1 MSLREQMSADVAGVF
16 CRTDDFAET
25 GTYVPKG
32 GVARPVVAV
41 VDFDDSRVEQQ
52 GNQRY
57 RIEMLRVFCS
67 RDAVTGI
74 DNPQDGDR
82 FAREG
87 DDANVTAYAFRGEI
101 ADTDDTAWT
110 LTFIRKVPL
119 TLGGNRMP
127 R

>member
-1 MSLREQMSADVAGVF
+1 MCPRGASRG
-16 CRTDDFAET
+16 
-25 GTYVPKG
+25 
-32 GVARPVVAV
+32 PVVAV

-82 FAREG
+82 FAQEG
-87 DDANVTAYAFRGEI
+87 DDANVTAYAFAARSPTPTTRPG
-101 ADTDDTAWT
+101 
-110 LTFIRKVPL
+110 R
-119 TLGGNRMP
+119 
-127 R
+127 